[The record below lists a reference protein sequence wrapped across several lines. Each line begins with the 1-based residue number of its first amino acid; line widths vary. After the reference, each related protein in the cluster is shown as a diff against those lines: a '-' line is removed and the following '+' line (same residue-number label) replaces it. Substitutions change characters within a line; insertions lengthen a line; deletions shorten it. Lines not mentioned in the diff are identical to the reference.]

1 MRPTGQREVAGHEL
15 IMAAAGMRNVRAI
28 QKHTYRATIIGQLD
42 RQDVR
47 QNELRILAI
56 SAMSSAYFTV
66 AS

>member
-1 MRPTGQREVAGHEL
+1 
-15 IMAAAGMRNVRAI
+15 MAAAGMRNVRAI